1 MLLNRMA
8 SVLVALVCA
17 AVLCCAGCRDGKLHP
32 SPRTPVPPQPRPN
45 ILFIT
50 VDALRADYTGCIGG
64 KPFTSAMD
72 EVSDM
77 GVLFSRCIS
86 STSVTG
92 PSISA
97 MMTGSMPHRIN
108 YQFNAM
114 PLDPRLFTLAEILN
128 FAGYDTAGF
137 PGTSLLSSDYG
148 FQQGFDFFDNDFD
161 RSEYASNY
169 WKPGEIMTDS
179 VIRWIDNRKSRKP
192 FFAWIHYFDPHDP
205 YIAHYG
211 ERAGQEYT
219 YEFLNDLYIRQDPGL
234 VRAELE
240 GILEFYSQEVFYTDR
255 QIARVLKHLRDKS
268 LLSNTLVVIT
278 ADHGEELFQHD
289 LFYGHGRSLNHA
301 VLHVPL
307 IIMFPGKKYSGTRV
321 DTVVRTIDIFPTIL
335 EQAGQRA
342 PRSSQGRSLMPLI
355 TGAERAPRPAFS
367 TREPLS
373 FYKNGRAAALTE
385 AEWKFIY
392 FENEPGRLYNLKIDP
407 MEFENVADSHPA
419 VVKRMRALTLKN
431 TLEDSGYI
439 PPVEPEFDGRD
450 YRMLKSLGYLK

>member
-1 MLLNRMA
+1 MIFFFLAFL
-8 SVLVALVCA
+8 CA
-17 AVLCCAGCRDGKLHP
+17 AAFGCAGCRDGKPHSGP
-32 SPRTPVPPQPRPN
+32 QPPVPPRPRPN

-50 VDALRADYTGCIGG
+50 VDALRADYTGRIGG
-64 KPFTSAMD
+64 KPFTRALD
-72 EVSDM
+72 EASDM
-77 GVLFSRCIS
+77 GVLFSQCVS

-108 YQFNAM
+108 SQFNAM
-114 PLDPRLFTLAEILN
+114 PLDPRLFTLAEILDS
-128 FAGYDTAGF
+128 AGYDTAGF

-148 FQQGFDFFDNDFD
+148 FQQGFDFFDDTFD
-161 RSEYASNY
+161 RTEYATNY
-169 WKPGEIMTDS
+169 WKPGEIITES
-179 VIRWIDNRKSRKP
+179 LIRWIDNRKSRKP

-234 VRAELE
+234 VQAELD

-255 QIARVLKHLRDKS
+255 QIARVLKHIRDKG
-268 LLSNTLVVIT
+268 LLANTLVVIT

-289 LFYGHGRSLNHA
+289 LFHGHGRSLHHTA
-301 VLHVPL
+301 LHVPL
-307 IIMFPGKKYSGTRV
+307 VIMFPGKKYAGTRV
-321 DTVVRTIDIFPTIL
+321 DTTVRTIDIFPTIL

-342 PRSSQGRSLMPLI
+342 PRSAQGRSLLPLI

-392 FENEPGRLYNLKIDP
+392 FEKEPGRLYNLKKDP
-407 MEFENVADSHPA
+407 KEFEDAAGSNPA
-419 VVKRMRALTLKN
+419 VVKRMRAQTLKN
-431 TLEDSGYI
+431 TLDDPGYI
-439 PPVEPEFDGRD
+439 PPVEPEFRGRD
-450 YRMLKSLGYLK
+450 YRMLKNLGYLK